1 MLNLINMN
9 LTRLFKTKVFYVTLL
24 ILCTLVFML
33 TKAEVSV
40 NDENGKV
47 QQMVNEN
54 EEITEDD
61 KAEIMSDLTE
71 EIPDTFDETVKGQ
84 MGSGMLFIMVGI
96 FAAVYN
102 DEERKSGFLKNLTQ
116 TKGKQMIFLSKIP
129 VILLYTLIMVLATF
143 VAVKIG
149 FIGSGLAIE
158 NVFDVIRFMA
168 YEVLYVTAF
177 GVGIMA
183 IYEIAR
189 GSVVPIILTIIFA
202 GNLQGQILQ
211 FIEVKLAGLSDFFV
225 NIFSKFDLSQNLIV
239 SKAGQ
244 LQAGAGF
251 SYTSGLIVGLIGLV
265 VYSIIGMTVFAD
277 RDTY

>member
-1 MLNLINMN
+1 MLNLTNMN
-9 LTRLFKTKVFYVTLL
+9 LSRLFKTKVFYVTIVILFALHLL
-24 ILCTLVFML
+24 IS
-33 TKAEVSV
+33 KGEVHVV
-40 NDENGKV
+40 NNS
-47 QQMVNEN
+47 
-54 EEITEDD
+54 EEIQQAIDEKEDFSAED
-61 KAEIMSDLTE
+61 MDEIMEDIAEDTHA
-71 EIPDTFDETVKGQ
+71 TFDEAVKGQ
-84 MGSGMLFIMVGI
+84 LGSGMLFMMVGI
-96 FAAVYN
+96 FAAVYS
-102 DEERKSGFLKNLTQ
+102 DEERKSGFLKNLNQ
-116 TKGKQMIFLSKIP
+116 KKGKPMIFLSKIP
-129 VILLYTLIMVLATF
+129 VILTFSAIAVLVSFLAI
-143 VAVKIG
+143 KLG
-149 FIGSGLAIE
+149 FIGSGYAIV
-158 NVFDVIRFMA
+158 NALDIIRFMA

-177 GVGIMA
+177 GIGIMA
-183 IYEIAR
+183 LYEMVR
-189 GSVVPIILTIIFA
+189 GSVLPIILTIIFA

>member
-149 FIGSGLAIE
+149 FIGSGLSIE

>member
-24 ILCTLVFML
+24 ILCALVFML

-54 EEITEDD
+54 EEITEED